1 MNIQHRIKPLLITLS
16 LCCAA
21 PLSAADPEPAAKP
34 IAWHVENAELRVPVS
49 ISPQNAARTIGRM
62 PPDVYLSELKPLKAD
77 GLTFVPETTN
87 TPKENTNRKHYWIPK
102 LNGTATYAI
111 KPEYTHF
118 SCWLAPRTHSA
129 LSVSF
134 DDGKTFVHLK
144 HGGVNDSWDASG
156 FTRVLFDRTTTD
168 EWKGCAAV
176 HPIPPGAKTIT
187 LKYSNKDDRGREVR
201 ITMHYEQEPIR
212 QAGFLTRRPSV
223 ASVDFQLPEH
233 DPSTLVPL
241 AYTAAGKRVGCRA
254 LWAKLGEPMVM
265 QFEYAGAGDYY
276 VYLVERARGIGFQ
289 PVENGNDRLEAY
301 PTWEPKTPV
310 LVMESRL
317 ARSYDPAIQTV
328 DGFRKLWAESD
339 DVLGR
344 DEVFSVYGWWFPF
357 RPETGPLPS
366 YRRTGRKHL
375 TMTTFSGTF
384 HVPYTGRY
392 EFFYSAS
399 EAGHFVIDD
408 EIVAW
413 MDYPEA
419 DEIEGGQRKGGVPL
433 PDGRRMSIG
442 TFDPGGG
449 YRAFGVDLTKGAH
462 RLDFLVYG
470 ASHRFKAVIN
480 MRWPGKLEFQ
490 PMGVSW
496 GHGGFCTW
504 EPVATARAGNA
515 ERRGQDLSAS
525 FSCKRITDTK
535 AAWHAERAAFP
546 YLGSYPGLD
555 AYNMFITAHLTRKVE
570 GAVYR
575 WRFDDGSVR
584 EGGPEISEPFHNNPE
599 GRPWNEIKGK
609 VVFHTFLSPG
619 LKTVQLEVLDGPD
632 GKVIART
639 SGKLRVQARW
649 EHVISGYGAD
659 NDQPLLCLAARA
671 PEFEKTLP
679 IEELAGTYHRARF
692 KRGREWAQL
701 NDALVDAMVERVDEL
716 IEHFPYSRLLD
727 WGTDLASPALAK
739 YDTAERLLEAVMS
752 RAPAGGYHW
761 TVAATE
767 LARFRAHAR
776 PEQALKMV
784 RLLKETA
791 PAVDLHE
798 GWTMADADKWHFL
811 PPDGI
816 PLPVRGIGFQPVTT
830 GNDRLKAYPTQDDL
844 AWSDIAFP
852 LNRRIYGAAGLWLN
866 KEFTLPA
873 SRKGKELV
881 IEFGAWFDGQ
891 DLRLRDTWSGAV
903 WCNGKWLGHLM
914 QDWPDGRVIIPPD
927 VQNAGGRNRL
937 TLLFQNAQ
945 LPLAFNQGVDSFGG
959 LSPDLKRLAWADRYS
974 HRIHLRRTDKTWW
987 DTNPGQ
993 LAGHGQYRIRSLA
1006 FAPDSRRLASGGHDH
1021 TVKLWDTD
1029 NGKELH
1035 TLRGHTGSVRVLAF
1049 SPDGRQLAS
1058 ASEEGTQ
1065 IRIWDTG
1072 TGAAV
1077 RTLGGHTRAVRALV
1091 WSPDGKLLASG
1102 SEDRTIRLWD
1112 GATGAAR
1119 GTLEAPSSPVIELTF
1134 APDSRRLASASGE
1147 GDRRTVTVWDIAD
1160 AKALCEIGTGIRS
1173 ARVPLAF
1180 TPDAALLMGTH
1191 YYGRENTGPGQFVE
1205 PATGTVMRV
1214 IQPPTKETPVATE
1227 NGEQPEAVPS
1237 RPAFM
1242 AEAGFSPEGKHLAA
1256 WGGTAVTLWDAKT
1269 GKALRQLRLDGQGW
1283 IKPQLGPDKAQDKQ
1297 WVQSIGWGQ
1306 WQRVFQIRGPQKV
1319 NKENMQVPMP
1329 LYLTKECEQLGV
1341 NVAYYE
1347 GKDGK
1352 LPQFEK
1358 TEPTAIRTQKDID
1371 LSMRKRDENFGME
1384 FTGFLKVDVEAE
1396 YLVSWRSDADTT
1408 VTIDRKVL
1416 RRANLGDKIKVFLTA
1431 GVHSISVTYR
1441 QEGKGDR
1448 PKFILTLPST
1458 KVPGSEVV
1466 ATRIKA
1472 DALLA
1477 MGKREEAVKILTE
1490 LNPFAWPLPPEEQEY
1505 VEQARMRIRRL
1516 ARSDRREGRHA
1527 LPIIDS
1533 WLFSHPLLRLDPA
1546 FMVSVIEAY
1555 ANMGDRNRAFLLAEQ
1570 MLDEDMNDGQRRIL
1584 ILTQVKTRINSG
1596 DLPAAGKVY
1605 QKLKALAPQSDETIQ
1620 ARELIKAAVI
1630 KKRD

>member
-1 MNIQHRIKPLLITLS
+1 MNIQHRIKPLLITLL

-77 GLTFVPETTN
+77 GLTFVSETTN
-87 TPKENTNRKHYWIPK
+87 TPKENANRKHYWIPK

-156 FTRVLFDRTTTD
+156 FTRVLFDRTPTD
-168 EWKGCAAV
+168 ERKGCAAV

-201 ITMHYEQEPIR
+201 ITMHYKQEPIR

-241 AYTAAGKRVGCRA
+241 VYTAAGKRVGCRA
-254 LWAKLGEPMVM
+254 LWAKLGEPMVL
-265 QFEYAGAGDYY
+265 QFEYGGAGDYT
-276 VYLVERARGIGFQ
+276 VYLVERAKH
-289 PVENGNDRLEAY
+289 PPAA
-301 PTWEPKTPV
+301 WEPKMPV

-317 ARSYDPAIQTV
+317 ARRYDPAIRTV
-328 DGFRKLWAESD
+328 NGFRKLWAESD

-480 MRWPGKLEFQ
+480 MRWPGKPEFR

-496 GHGGFCTW
+496 SHGGFCTW

-535 AAWHAERAAFP
+535 ASWHAERAAFP

-584 EGGPEISEPFHNNPE
+584 EGGPEIPEPFHNNPE

-727 WGTDLASPALAK
+727 WGTELASPALAK
-739 YDTAERLLEAVMS
+739 YDAAERLLEAVMV

-761 TVAATE
+761 TAAATE
-767 LARFRAHAR
+767 LARFRAHAQ
-776 PEQALKMV
+776 PERALEM
-784 RLLKETA
+784 LQTLKETEPTVDMSEGWKLA
-791 PAVDLHE
+791 PA
-798 GWTMADADKWHFL
+798 KQWHFITHA
-811 PPDGI
+811 GI
-816 PLPVRGIGFQPVTT
+816 PLPV
-830 GNDRLKAYPTQDDL
+830 AAQDSL
-844 AWSDIAFP
+844 AWSEITFP
-852 LNRRIYGAAGLWLN
+852 LLPRPAQGAAGLWLS
-866 KEFTLPA
+866 KDFTLPA
-873 SRKGKELV
+873 SRQGKELV
-881 IEFGAWFDGQ
+881 IEFGAWIKSLDM
-891 DLRLRDTWSGAV
+891 RIRDTWAGAI
-903 WCNGKWLGHLM
+903 WCNGKWVGDLM
-914 QDWPDGRVIIPPD
+914 VEWPDGRVVIPAT
-927 VQNAGGRNRL
+927 VLNYTGQNPGGKNRL
-937 TLLFQNAQ
+937 MLLFQSPK
-945 LPLAFNQGVDSFGG
+945 LPQMFDQGIASFGVI
-959 LSPDLKRLAWADRYS
+959 SPDLKRLAWADRYS
-974 HRIHLRRTDKTWW
+974 HRIHLRRTAKSLW
-987 DTNPGQ
+987 DTSPGE
-993 LAGHGQYRIRSLA
+993 LAGHAYRIRSLA
-1006 FAPDSRRLASGGHDH
+1006 FSRDGRRLASGSHDK
-1021 TVKLWDTD
+1021 TIKLWDTD
-1029 NGKELH
+1029 NGKELR
-1035 TLRGHTGSVRVLAF
+1035 TLRGHSGAVRVLAF
-1049 SPDGRQLAS
+1049 SPDGKQLAS
-1058 ASEEGTQ
+1058 VGEKGTV
-1065 IRIWDTG
+1065 IRVWNTG
-1072 TGAAV
+1072 SGAAV
-1077 RTLGGHTRAVRALV
+1077 RTIKGHTDVVRSLAL
-1091 WSPDGKLLASG
+1091 SPDGKLLASG
-1102 SEDRTIRLWD
+1102 SKDQTIKLWD
-1112 GATGAAR
+1112 SASGALR
-1119 GTLEAPSSPVIELTF
+1119 ETLKAPSSPVIDLTF
-1134 APDSRRLASASGE
+1134 SPDSLRLASASGTHN
-1147 GDRRTVTVWDIAD
+1147 RRTVTVWDLD
-1160 AKALCEIGTGIRS
+1160 SGKELSKVGTGVLS
-1173 ARVPLAF
+1173 PHVPLAF
-1180 TPDAALLMGTH
+1180 APDGASLAMGIRTHVFGQLVDPASGKQLLALK
-1191 YYGRENTGPGQFVE
+1191 
-1205 PATGTVMRV
+1205 
-1214 IQPPTKETPVATE
+1214 PPTSETDVASAAGLTK
-1227 NGEQPEAVPS
+1227 AVQEKDT
-1237 RPAFM
+1237 FM
-1242 AEAGFSPEGKHLAA
+1242 AEAVFSPDGKVLAA
-1256 WGGTAVTLWDAKT
+1256 WGGTAVTLWNAKT
-1269 GKALRQLRLDGQGW
+1269 GKALRQLKVNGRGWRRPQPGADGQWGEDLGW
-1283 IKPQLGPDKAQDKQ
+1283 AY
-1297 WVQSIGWGQ
+1297 S
-1306 WQRVFQIRGPQKV
+1306 QRAFELRGPQKV
-1319 NKENMQVPMP
+1319 NRENLQVPMP
-1329 LYLTKECEQLGV
+1329 LYLTEKCEKLGV

-1347 GKDGK
+1347 GADGK
-1352 LPQFEK
+1352 LPDFAK
-1358 TEPTAIRTQKDID
+1358 TKIEPTASRTQREVG
-1371 LSMRKRDENFGME
+1371 LSLRKRSENFGMA
-1384 FTGFLKVDVEAE
+1384 FTGFLQVEIEAE
-1396 YLVSWRSDADTT
+1396 YPLSWRADAHTI
-1408 VTIDRKVL
+1408 VTIDGKAVGNG
-1416 RRANLGDKIKVFLTA
+1416 AKIFLTA
-1431 GVHSISVTYR
+1431 GTHPLSVTYR
-1441 QEGKGDR
+1441 QQGEGR
-1448 PKFILTLPST
+1448 QPILNLTLPYT
-1458 KVPGSEVV
+1458 EVPGSEVV

-1477 MGKREEAVKILTE
+1477 VGKRAEAVKILTE
-1490 LNPFAWPLPPEEQEY
+1490 LNPFSWPLPPQEQEY
-1505 VEQARMRIRRL
+1505 VEQARMRIRRFSR
-1516 ARSDRREGRHA
+1516 ADSRQGAYA

-1533 WLFSHPLLRLDPA
+1533 WLFTHPMLRLDPG

-1555 ANMGDRNRAFLLAEQ
+1555 ANMGDRDRAYLLAEQ
-1570 MLDEDMNDGQRRIL
+1570 MLKEEMHDGQRRIL
-1584 ILTQVKTRINSG
+1584 ILTQVKTKINAG
-1596 DLPAAGKVY
+1596 DLPAAGKSGS
-1605 QKLKALAPQSDETIQ
+1605 P
-1620 ARELIKAAVI
+1620 
-1630 KKRD
+1630 